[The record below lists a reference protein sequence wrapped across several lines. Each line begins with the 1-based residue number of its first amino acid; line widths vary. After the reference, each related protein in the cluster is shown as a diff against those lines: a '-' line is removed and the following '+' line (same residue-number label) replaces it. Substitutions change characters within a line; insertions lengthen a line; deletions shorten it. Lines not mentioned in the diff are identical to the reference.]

1 VPATRVAASR
11 CSVPSRTHDGVA
23 IDANDELDLCG
34 RSPPGM
40 SRMDRLDFWPD
51 LRAERV
57 VSRDDAIVAIDKP
70 SGVPTQAATQDGV
83 PDDLPTRVKGYL
95 GAKYLGVHQR
105 LDRATSG
112 VIVYTL
118 AREANRG
125 LAEQLES
132 RTAHKRYLA
141 CVARWP
147 KNAPSTLRHTIAEGD
162 DGAMQ
167 VVPHGSRQKGA
178 QLAITHVEKVERD
191 AKSDRAMITLRLET
205 GRTHQ
210 ARVQLAAVGA
220 AIAGDRIYAKDRV
233 DAAPRLMLHASSIAL
248 THPIEGRSITAHA
261 PTPRSFAR
269 WLARGDASPLEG
281 GTIDEGAF
289 DDAIDRAREERF
301 ALGRA
306 GALGDD
312 DARKTTAFRLSHEEG
327 DGVPNVALDVYGDHL
342 VAHLYPDDA
351 TPGGRDVVAA
361 REALLDRIHAL
372 GFDGVYLKVRPK
384 QANVADT
391 RSSALAPAAPVRGRA
406 APDEFSIVELG
417 VPYLVRLGDGLSTGI
432 FLDQRE
438 NRRRVRAMSAGKRV
452 LNLFAYTGPFT
463 VAAAVGGASRT
474 VSVDASKQA
483 LDRMRKGLALAGV
496 DDDRHVTIDDDVFAY
511 LDRARR
517 KNDRFDVVILDPP
530 SYSSV
535 GGSRFTATA
544 YPALAAKAM
553 ALVAKDGVLI
563 ACSNHRGIV
572 RAKLR
577 RYLHEA
583 ARGAG
588 RRIAQM
594 KDLPFPSDFPAPF
607 AREPHLK
614 SLLVRLA

>member
-1 VPATRVAASR
+1 
-11 CSVPSRTHDGVA
+11 
-23 IDANDELDLCG
+23 
-34 RSPPGM
+34 
-40 SRMDRLDFWPD
+40 MDRRDFWPD

-57 VSRDDAIVAIDKP
+57 VHDDEAIVAVDKP

-83 PDDLPTRVKGYL
+83 PDDLPTRVKAFL
-95 GAKYLGVHQR
+95 GAAYLGVHQR

-112 VIVYTL
+112 VIVYTKKK
-118 AREANRG
+118 EANRA

-132 RTAHKRYLA
+132 RSVEKKYLA
-141 CVARWP
+141 CVSRWP
-147 KNAPSTLRHTIAEGD
+147 KDAPKTLRHSIAEGE
-162 DGAMQ
+162 DGAMR
-167 VVPHGSRQKGA
+167 VVPERHRGA
-178 QLAITHVEKVERD
+178 QLAITHVEKVER
-191 AKSDRAMITLRLET
+191 ATGSDRAMVTLRLET

-220 AIAGDRIYAKDRV
+220 PIAGDRLYAKERD
-233 DAAPRLMLHASSIAL
+233 DAAPRLMLHASSIRL
-248 THPIEGRSITAHA
+248 KHPLDGRSIAPRA
-261 PTPRSFAR
+261 PTPRSFSR
-269 WLARGDASPLEG
+269 WLDRGDASPLEG
-281 GTIDEGAF
+281 GSIDDDAL

-306 GALGDD
+306 GALD
-312 DARKTTAFRLSHEEG
+312 DADPRKITAFRLLNEEG
-327 DGVPNVALDVYGDHL
+327 DGVPNVAVDVYGDAL
-342 VAHLYPDDA
+342 VAHLYPDESTA
-351 TPGGRDVVAA
+351 SGRDVVAA
-361 REALLDRIHAL
+361 REALLDRLHAL

-391 RSSALAPAAPVRGRA
+391 RSESLAPSRPVRGRA
-406 APDEFSIVELG
+406 APDEFAITELG

-438 NRRRVRAMSAGKRV
+438 NRRRLRAMSAGKRV
-452 LNLFAYTGPFT
+452 LNLFAYTCPFT
-463 VAAAVGGASRT
+463 VAAAVGGAART

-483 LDRMRKGLALAGV
+483 LERARRGLALAGV
-496 DDDRHVTIDDDVFAY
+496 DDDRHALVDDDVFAY
-511 LDRARR
+511 LDRAKK
-517 KNDRFDVVILDPP
+517 KNDRFDVVVLDPP

-535 GGSRFTATA
+535 GASRFTATA

-553 ALVAKDGVLI
+553 SLVAKDGVLL

-583 ARGAG
+583 ARAAG
-588 RRIAQM
+588 RTIGQM

-614 SLLVRLA
+614 SVLVRLG